1 MSTTARVDS
10 IDALRQ
16 FRVALIKFAEEANA
30 ALGGA
35 ESEMQRTMGWLERD
49 QLAHW
54 QLQIR
59 KRQEA
64 LGRAQEALRMKK
76 LFPDASGRTPTPIEE
91 EKMVR
96 RCKAAVEEA
105 EQKLANVKKYSRV
118 LQREIMNYKGGVQR
132 FSTLIGS
139 EIPVAISRLDKMA
152 GMLERYVALKM
163 GVGAPQ
169 MREASAG
176 AFGAADAG
184 AVSVSRAPAE
194 GETATA
200 LADPRFPILTDK
212 QVAVLHTDGNS
223 GSELTASG
231 EPFRGEGEKYAVF
244 DSEDAA
250 REYVAQ
256 KSGEHP
262 KMKCSISDSRG
273 RRVGEGVPRDGA
285 IREEAS
291 PA

>member
-1 MSTTARVDS
+1 
-10 IDALRQ
+10 
-16 FRVALIKFAEEANA
+16 
-30 ALGGA
+30 
-35 ESEMQRTMGWLERD
+35 MGWLERE
-49 QLAHW
+49 QLSFW
-54 QLQIR
+54 TLQIR

-96 RCKAAVEEA
+96 RCKAALEEA

-139 EIPVAISRLDKMA
+139 EVPVAISRLDKMA

-163 GVGAPQ
+163 SVGAPQ

-176 AFGAADAG
+176 AFGAAGSDVPA
-184 AVSVSRAPAE
+184 VSRAPAK
-194 GETATA
+194 GETSTETSTA
-200 LADPRFPILTDK
+200 LADPRFPILTAS
-212 QVAVLHTDGNS
+212 QVAVLHTDAAG
-223 GSELTASG
+223 GAELTAAG
-231 EPFRGEGEKYAVF
+231 APFAGEGEKYTVF

-256 KSGEHP
+256 KSGVHP
-262 KMKCSISDSRG
+262 KMKCLIFDSLG
-273 RRVGEGVPRDGA
+273 RRIDQRVLREG
-285 IREEAS
+285 AS

>member
-1 MSTTARVDS
+1 MSNTARVDS

-16 FRVALIKFAEEANA
+16 FRVSLIKFAEEANA

-35 ESEMQRTMGWLERD
+35 ESEMQRTMGWLERE
-49 QLAHW
+49 QLSFW

-59 KRQEA
+59 KRTEA

-96 RCKAAVEEA
+96 RCKAALEEA

-163 GVGAPQ
+163 SVGAAPV
-169 MREASAG
+169 REASVG
-176 AFGAADAG
+176 AFGGG
-184 AVSVSRAPAE
+184 AEAPAVSRAPAE
-194 GETATA
+194 GETSAA
-200 LADPRFPILTDK
+200 LSDPRFPILTAS
-212 QVAVLHTDGNS
+212 QVAVLHTDAATGT
-223 GSELTASG
+223 ELTASG
-231 EPFRGEGEKYAVF
+231 APFAGEGEKYRVF
-244 DSEDAA
+244 DDVGAA
-250 REYVAQ
+250 LDYAAQ
-256 KSGEHP
+256 KAGEDP
-262 KMKCSISDSRG
+262 KMECVLFDARG
-273 RRVGEGVPRDGA
+273 RRTDPGRGPETLA
-285 IREEAS
+285 MS
-291 PA
+291 PTP